1 MKNKSGLFAF
11 IILNIVLSAATM
23 LLVMW
28 LWDRANPGP
37 SAVTD
42 GAFTNTGSEAASQT
56 ATASDIEAGVNTEQS
71 QDLLTEDLEVSI
83 VTIVAPGN
91 VDLEYVE
98 IRNQSEG
105 AVDISGWQLRDE
117 DENVFTFPTIIL
129 NNSGAIK
136 ILSQKGIDTVIELYW
151 QSENPIW
158 ESGETAQLMDDN
170 GNIIASYSIP

>member
-11 IILNIVLSAATM
+11 ILLNIVLSAATM

-37 SAVTD
+37 STVTND
-42 GAFTNTGSEAASQT
+42 AFTNAASEAASQT
-56 ATASDIEAGVNTEQS
+56 ATASVIEAGVNTEQS
-71 QDLLTEDLEVSI
+71 QELLTEDLEVSI

-91 VDLEYVE
+91 LDLEYVE

-117 DENVFTFPTIIL
+117 DENVFTFPTILL

-136 ILSQKGIDTVIELYW
+136 ILSQNGIDTVIELYW

-170 GNIIASYSIP
+170 GNIIATYSIP

>member
-11 IILNIVLSAATM
+11 ILLNIILSAATM

-28 LWDRANPGP
+28 LWDRSNPDP
-37 SAVTD
+37 STVTND
-42 GAFTNTGSEAASQT
+42 AFTNAAKEAALQT
-56 ATASDIEAGVNTEQS
+56 ATASAFESTEIAAQS
-71 QDLLTEDLEVSI
+71 QDFVTEDLDVSI
-83 VTIVAPGN
+83 LTIVAPGN
-91 VDLEYVE
+91 LDLEYVE

-117 DENVFTFPTIIL
+117 DENIFTFPTIIL

-151 QSENPIW
+151 QSETPIW
-158 ESGETAQLMDDN
+158 ESGETAHLMDDH
-170 GNIIASYSIP
+170 GNIIATYSIP